1 MASSLPV
8 NVHLRRPVVYM
19 WRLRMMFLCAGRRE
33 CSFLAMELGRTTNG
47 RSGRVE
53 DGVVNILVL
62 L

>member
-8 NVHLRRPVVYM
+8 NVHLRRPVYM
-19 WRLRMMFLCAGRRE
+19 WRLIMMFLCAGRRK

-47 RSGRVE
+47 RSGRDE
-53 DGVVNILVL
+53 DGVVNILL